1 MTIVKK
7 KELIKEER
15 TFDTN
20 SLHLALTLATC
31 NEISE

>member
-1 MTIVKK
+1 MIIVKK
-7 KELIKEER
+7 KELLKVNS
-15 TFDTN
+15 TYDTN